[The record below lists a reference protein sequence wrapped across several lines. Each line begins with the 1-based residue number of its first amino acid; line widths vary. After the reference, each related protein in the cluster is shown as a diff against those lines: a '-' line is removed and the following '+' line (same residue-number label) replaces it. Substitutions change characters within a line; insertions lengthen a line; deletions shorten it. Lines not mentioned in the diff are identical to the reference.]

1 MGINFKFG
9 GKTGNTRDAHR
20 LVQLG
25 KLKGGQSQ
33 TKVMEALFTSYFE
46 HEKDITSR
54 EVLVDAAVEAGLDE
68 KEAKS
73 WLEGGKGGSEVDKE
87 VQEAQLKGVSGVP
100 HFEINGRFEV
110 EGAQESSAFVK
121 LFERLVTIQLGVPSK
136 V

>member
-1 MGINFKFG
+1 
-9 GKTGNTRDAHR
+9 
-20 LVQLG
+20 
-25 KLKGGQSQ
+25 
-33 TKVMEALFTSYFE
+33 MEALFTSYFE